1 LTVIPPSV
9 LIQTAAAKDLRH
21 VLEYCRYYLCP
32 PAPADRPL
40 LQHPFGAGGRSEDHR
55 DVRSSGTVELM
66 GEVEGTL
73 EAHTLTIG
81 GEGLVNGDVAA
92 DTVEIKGRLS
102 GQIASQT
109 LTLRAAAQVTA
120 NIGYSTVVIESGAQ
134 IEGRF
139 ARNKD

>member
-1 LTVIPPSV
+1 MFSKTADTPAAPPRPPTGPGSNTRSI
-9 LIQTAAAKDLRH
+9 LAADLKII
-21 VLEYCRYYLCP
+21 
-32 PAPADRPL
+32 
-40 LQHPFGAGGRSEDHR
+40 G
-55 DVRSSGTVELM
+55 DVRSSGSVELM

-120 NIGYSTVVIESGAQ
+120 NVGYSTVVIESGAQ

>member
-1 LTVIPPSV
+1 MFSKTADTPAAPPRPPTDPGSNTRSV
-9 LIQTAAAKDLRH
+9 LAADLKIT
-21 VLEYCRYYLCP
+21 
-32 PAPADRPL
+32 
-40 LQHPFGAGGRSEDHR
+40 G